1 MSQKIERVSPRA
13 LLVYNI
19 FVFLLQ
25 KKILKERYGKEK
37 TDAWLKRSW
46 EIFKSLYPKIP
57 DIGGKENM
65 LYKNLALST
74 FLMPMAIVMKEERL
88 PTREIGEHIF
98 NISDR
103 SNKLL
108 LPLMKRISYSDKSQ
122 IEKMKLAAKRSL
134 LRKYP
139 ADWVFEFVE
148 GGDKY
153 LYGYDIKE
161 CAIHKFWRDQG
172 LEELVPY
179 LCLTDW
185 AKWKVMEVSVDR
197 TKTVANG
204 HDVCDF
210 RYCKEKKE
218 CPSGW
223 PPESNIEWTGKF
235 EGDK

>member
-1 MSQKIERVSPRA
+1 MF
-13 LLVYNI
+13 NI
-19 FVFLLQ
+19 FVFLVQ
-25 KKILKERYGKEK
+25 GKILRERYGKEK
-37 TDAWLKRSW
+37 TDIWLKRSR

-74 FLMPMAIVMKEERL
+74 FLMPIAVIMKEERL

-98 NISDR
+98 NVANR
-103 SNKLL
+103 SNKFF
-108 LPLMKRISYSDKSQ
+108 LPLAKRLSYFKKSQ
-122 IEKMKLAAKRSL
+122 IDKMKRAAERSL
-134 LRKYP
+134 NRKCP
-139 ADWVFEFVE
+139 GDWVFEFVD
-148 GGDKY
+148 GGEKY
-153 LYGYDIKE
+153 LFGYDIKE

-185 AKWKVMEVSVDR
+185 AKWKLLEISVER
-197 TKTVANG
+197 TQTLANG

-210 RYCKEKKE
+210 RYCRSKME

-235 EGDK
+235 EEGK